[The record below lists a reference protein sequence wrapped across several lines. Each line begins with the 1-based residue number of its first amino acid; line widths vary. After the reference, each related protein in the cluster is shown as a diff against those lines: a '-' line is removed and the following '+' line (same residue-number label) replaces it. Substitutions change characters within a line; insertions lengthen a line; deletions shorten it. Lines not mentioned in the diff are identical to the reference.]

1 VNAYCGP
8 WNNNNQQPTEANC
21 RQGAAFV
28 IQDGPHSLN
37 KIPQVTSKNIPVYIT
52 NWARKNYGSPLQSP
66 YDQLVALDA
75 TDAWFAPGSP
85 VQRVYWFG
93 ATDYESSNIGTVQ
106 VNDIGNM
113 LTAKTALAG
122 KTLGQLWNEKCQ
134 TL

>member
-1 VNAYCGP
+1 VIEGGP
-8 WNNNNQQPTEANC
+8 SA
-21 RQGAAFV
+21 
-28 IQDGPHSLN
+28 LN
-37 KIPQVTSKNIPVYIT
+37 KIPQVSDKNIPVYIT
-52 NWARKNYGSPLQSP
+52 NWARKNYVTPLQSP

-93 ATDYESSNIGTVQ
+93 ATDYESSMGIVQ

-113 LTAKTALAG
+113 LTAKSALAG